1 MRFKP
6 SYFAQDAPKRVLR
19 LLLHLR
25 KTNVREVRWWIVL
38 SLLIAELLG
47 VFDVYEMVNRW
58 LLPGVGRLTAAQR
71 LAAESVFGESL
82 NYDRIL
88 IDNHAA
94 IACKK
99 GNFAYVSFH
108 IVNHFG
114 RIEDWH
120 LIHELMHVWQYER
133 VGAPYI
139 LYALQAQHSPES
151 YNYGGTMGLIEH
163 QKMGLRAFNFEQQA
177 DIIADYFRITT
188 GLKPQWS
195 DAVATELYEFYIEE
209 LRGGIYCRES

>member
-1 MRFKP
+1 MRFQLA
-6 SYFAQDAPKRVLR
+6 YYAQDTPKRVLR
-19 LLLHLR
+19 LLRHSR
-25 KTNVREVRWWIVL
+25 KANLSEARWWAALV
-38 SLLIAELLG
+38 LLIVELVG
-47 VFDVYEMVNRW
+47 VFDFYEAVNRW
-58 LLPGVGRLTAAQR
+58 LLPGVGRLSAPQR
-71 LAAESVFGESL
+71 LAAQSVFGESL
-82 NYDRIL
+82 NFDRIL

-99 GNFAYVSFH
+99 GDFAYVSFH

-139 LYALQAQHSPES
+139 LCALQAQHSPEG
-151 YNYGGTMGLIEH
+151 YNYGGTTMLIEH
-163 QKMGLRAFNFEQQA
+163 QKTGLRAFNFEQQA
-177 DIIADYFRITT
+177 DIIADYFRIKT

-195 DAVATELYEFYIEE
+195 DAVATKWYEPYIEE
-209 LRGGIYCRES
+209 LRGGIYYKER